1 MKEAVTVKYDTS
13 RPTYVQAP
21 KSSSESLLATI
32 SEKARPERRL
42 PILTAKAT
50 KPVNLRPGRLVNRLP
65 PISPTCCYIAIE
77 CDKHQQ
83 QGWLPAVLAIFK
95 VSQL

>member
-1 MKEAVTVKYDTS
+1 MKEAVTAKYDTR

-50 KPVNLRPGRLVNRLP
+50 KPVNLRPGLLANQPQHGPLEPRNKVKHAVRFF
-65 PISPTCCYIAIE
+65 SREKAVATVCC
-77 CDKHQQ
+77 
-83 QGWLPAVLAIFK
+83 W
-95 VSQL
+95 